1 MVTALI
7 LAVGALWLLIGAWRR
22 RGHQPYVVTD
32 WHTATR
38 RRMLIE
44 YQRRQGPR

>member
-1 MVTALI
+1 MALV

-22 RGHQPYVVTD
+22 RGHLTYVVTD